1 MYNFNNRQ
9 YIFRQSNGDTWYF
22 FCDSRQNL
30 CYRTLNRQNSW
41 SNAVVLRKDV
51 YQYFYADI
59 DQNDQF
65 HILFQDTG
73 GNIYYSLLDNSS
85 IRTLPLLA
93 SKNPSTYNKQFSI
106 AFAENDTYFF
116 YVLHHENSF
125 MLACQSLSG
134 NRVSNPKVID
144 YVSGSSI
151 PCSVVYDRAQNIY
164 VFYQSFDGKYLQL
177 GYKKLGSQQK
187 AWSDFTPV
195 TKFAGN
201 CEYPHAITDR
211 NSVIHLCYQRRAP
224 KAFELVY
231 QQKSPD
237 KNLWTPEIVIH
248 SSVYSFENASII
260 QASDGLIIYWVRD
273 DIIYYSVGTQNGAVW
288 SKPARLS
295 SFAGQQFQCICW
307 KSNSPKDM
315 IRDDDREIKKENRSV
330 LPPNFYPG
338 SVSAGLKLAFSNTHN
353 AARYIADEAAPV
365 GSPSREKAAAGND
378 IKSLVL
384 DTFRHLQ
391 GSIDEVI
398 EDISAIKRD
407 IARLENAYADLAKDT
422 GKNSIKLGVLEREL
436 VRVRKLDSRLDE
448 LNDRISVLKNDSG
461 NSNNSGKSEG
471 KDTPESTLG
480 SNAAADND
488 AHGQSEKPDETHLDT
503 DAVKPSAVSSLSAE
517 ELKVWEAWKEPAEW
531 QDGSL

>member
-384 DTFRHLQ
+384 EIGR
-391 GSIDEVI
+391 
-398 EDISAIKRD
+398 
-407 IARLENAYADLAKDT
+407 
-422 GKNSIKLGVLEREL
+422 
-436 VRVRKLDSRLDE
+436 
-448 LNDRISVLKNDSG
+448 
-461 NSNNSGKSEG
+461 
-471 KDTPESTLG
+471 
-480 SNAAADND
+480 
-488 AHGQSEKPDETHLDT
+488 AH
-503 DAVKPSAVSSLSAE
+503 V
-517 ELKVWEAWKEPAEW
+517 
-531 QDGSL
+531 